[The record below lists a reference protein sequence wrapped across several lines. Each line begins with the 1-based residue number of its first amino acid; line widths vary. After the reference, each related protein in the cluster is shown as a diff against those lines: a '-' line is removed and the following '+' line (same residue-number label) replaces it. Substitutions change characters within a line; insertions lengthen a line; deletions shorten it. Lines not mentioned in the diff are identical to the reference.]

1 MRCELYCERES
12 CVKMKARPVVDCD
25 REMQSHYLRRV
36 PSNDATLKNA
46 LAGEASNFLV
56 HDYILGQELKMI
68 VEDLQCIDSPNWL
81 NSETINAYTLLI
93 DAMAQKLGH
102 NVTHF
107 NSFFMENLRTKAT
120 LFCNNSNV
128 WPVVTNIKC
137 DFAGARKR
145 QNMDE
150 QNSGR
155 RRWQDAV

>member
-1 MRCELYCERES
+1 MVCHG
-12 CVKMKARPVVDCD
+12 
-25 REMQSHYLRRV
+25 EMQSRHLYRV

-68 VEDLQCIDSPNWL
+68 VEDLQCIDSPHWL

-128 WPVVTNIKC
+128 WPGPVVTNIKC
-137 DFAGARKR
+137 DFAGARRR
-145 QNMDE
+145 QKMDE
-150 QNSGR
+150 QNPER
-155 RRWQDAV
+155 RQWQNAV